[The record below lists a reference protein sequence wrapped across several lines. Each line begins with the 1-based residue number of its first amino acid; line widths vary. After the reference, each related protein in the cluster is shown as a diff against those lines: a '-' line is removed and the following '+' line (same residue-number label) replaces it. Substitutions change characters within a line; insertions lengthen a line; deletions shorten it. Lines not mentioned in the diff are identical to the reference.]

1 MTAPSQAP
9 GATAHALETSV
20 QVALRIRPLVT
31 DVRSLNRGRLR
42 PETEVLSLIER
53 SATPSSVSGS
63 STPMEAPQQVV
74 VVPLQRHFTFDHI
87 FGTDAAQE
95 EIYQGCV
102 KRMVDKFMEGYNV
115 TIMAYGQTSS
125 GKTYTMGTGAP
136 SAEDRGSTSE
146 GIIPRA
152 MSQLFHEARRP
163 PPVYPGYRV
172 PALKTTFRVSFVE
185 IYNEDLIDLLV
196 KGDFRPPV
204 SIRED
209 AKGNIYWTGVQEI
222 VVSSVEEVIHL
233 LWFGSQ
239 NRQTHSTEMNE
250 KSSRS
255 HAIFSI
261 TLRQEKFI
269 PTHPPPP
276 QPASSDSQ
284 NNSPTFRR
292 AHAKTPSISNTPP
305 PTSSNG
311 GGSASNL
318 LNGRPGTPTTGGS
331 SIPAPFTSGIV
342 APGSKLKRQS
352 AIPESISSMSLASQV
367 ANDDPEVEGEWVTLN
382 SKFHFVDLAGSE
394 RLKRTSAIG
403 DRAKE
408 GISINAGLHALGNV
422 ISALGDPSK
431 KASHVPYRDSKLT
444 RLLQDSLGGNALALM
459 IACVSP
465 SEVNLG
471 ETLNTL
477 KYANRARNIKNS
489 SSLNQEINMDN
500 PEYLRSIIQKLKME
514 IKVLKAASLNS
525 ATSTPRPG
533 ITTDAAGTPTAEQ
546 PKLPLANRVSTSS
559 SVSTPAPGSLSSVDD
574 IHNED
579 RALSPSP
586 SRRLSHYQSRD
597 SISTD
602 ISHGYLDAVQEED
615 DGFSDASSS
624 ARTTI
629 VGMPTPKAP
638 GDPTTAAAA
647 RHNLPPLTI
656 PPSLDSKSFEA
667 FVEPV
672 IEEYEK
678 VISGLE
684 THLAMTQAAL
694 NHSELILEEQQGRL
708 DVIEDENRTLL
719 QKQTSLIREASTPS
733 PQQQQL
739 QLELEQAL
747 KKVQAQLDDAE
758 ARRAESE
765 RAIQEL
771 ESKLAA
777 EQARAQEQ
785 IQQLQQEKEQQ
796 RAQSTTPTPLLPGLS
811 PAAQEKERE
820 LKAQADKI
828 RQLEDQV
835 RILEDQ
841 VEAEADALRAAK
853 TAREVSVVDGQDGD
867 ETEETKREE
876 ELIEKLQS
884 KASMELELEMEKA
897 RHESLEAEVK
907 AARKASQQSTNGS
920 LSDHEVSSSQ
930 SVVVGEGEDVV
941 RQLDVATHLSTT
953 DLSSAPAIAVAASAG
968 DEQIKRDLEEQLAA
982 ARESERQLK
991 EETVAL
997 TEKLEK
1003 LQKDHAAALEM
1014 EEMLHLAVSDLEGRL
1029 QTSKETETKQQQEL
1043 EQHLARIQD
1052 LETRSTKAEQEALQV
1067 VEELK
1072 TKLAEAKVA
1081 SDERLADELLELLE
1095 KMEQERSK
1103 VEALQTQ
1110 VENQL
1115 VELAAEK
1122 SRVAEIE
1129 ADRAAIQAQWETDK
1143 ERISVLEKNIEE
1155 HSSHVLE
1162 KTALIATLEARL
1174 VTLEGSLSEKELLHQ
1189 ELSQKVAD
1197 HDLVMGSK
1205 STTIQELEDQILS
1218 LKSELEVSD
1227 KTTKDQVAAVQ
1238 SELNV
1243 AQAQLVDSQTRV
1255 QEQEQELLALREKTA
1270 TLESAA
1276 ATAAETL
1283 ASQGAEH
1290 AEAVKALESKVK
1302 LAEADRDEAETRLE
1316 EVERRHNVVDE
1327 QIKTLQNDVDLHLAT
1342 IEILHGKLAQAN
1354 SGSPPSSRP
1363 VSLSSSSTAL
1373 AAGEDPAPI
1382 IQKLE
1387 KEKARYRALVRENEK
1402 EIERLSEDLESLASE
1417 FSNAA
1422 TAFEDAEEEMKAR
1435 ITELEAIVEG
1445 RKPAAGLGA
1454 SLNNNLSTTSLASSI
1469 ASSFSARHREGATTN
1484 SALHPTSAAA
1494 KAQVAALKAERDQ
1507 ALQSSEEL
1515 SLIVADLNE
1524 KNHHL
1529 QERLLNLERD
1539 QESDKLNHVLER
1551 QAQQEEIRMLRERAE
1566 RLDRNATPSP
1576 VGSHHHDD
1584 DLRSSSGVLHDRILR
1599 HKTSTSSDAFGGA
1612 GLRGEDSLATPRQ
1625 SWSTVASQ
1633 QQQQQG
1639 PPGSQLRAGRHESTL
1654 IQQAKHIKLLEER
1667 IAELQGS
1674 GGSPSLLADSRRG
1687 SLSSPAIAQ
1696 TAGVGLGIQHKSSDA
1711 DMTRSVSSPMLK
1723 RASTEKMSPALR
1735 ALSTMG
1741 GPSAALPPTPPPTAP
1756 LPPPPTGG
1764 KSTPAHL
1771 TGSAP
1776 SSPRIGG
1783 VFTLETASP
1792 GNSPSMRPSRTGSVG
1807 RVSNS
1812 LRRERDSTS
1821 SNLSD
1826 ANGPTT
1832 ANNNGGMSPTG
1843 STTSTTTKDNNSAIS
1858 SATAQA
1864 LQGVEANELRG
1875 VVDTLAHQVQA
1886 LKVEQTMQQGKIHRL
1901 EAALADAE
1909 EKLKQARSDVS
1920 TTAADRDR
1928 LNREL
1933 TDLRDELMAAK
1944 VKSDKD
1950 RAGLET
1956 ILEKE
1961 RREREKAVETR
1972 AIMEARM
1979 EELMGRKSKFGCF

>member
-1 MTAPSQAP
+1 MDRHLQERHIPWAREHLQLKIEE
-9 GATAHALETSV
+9 AH
-20 QVALRIRPLVT
+20 Q
-31 DVRSLNRGRLR
+31 
-42 PETEVLSLIER
+42 
-53 SATPSSVSGS
+53 
-63 STPMEAPQQVV
+63 
-74 VVPLQRHFTFDHI
+74 
-87 FGTDAAQE
+87 
-95 EIYQGCV
+95 
-102 KRMVDKFMEGYNV
+102 K
-115 TIMAYGQTSS
+115 
-125 GKTYTMGTGAP
+125 
-136 SAEDRGSTSE
+136 
-146 GIIPRA
+146 
-152 MSQLFHEARRP
+152 LFQEARRSP
-163 PPVYPGYRV
+163 PLYPGFRV
-172 PALKTTFRVSFVE
+172 PPLKTTFRVSFVE

-276 QPASSDSQ
+276 HSDSQ

-292 AHAKTPSISNTPP
+292 AHSKTPSISNTPL
-305 PTSSNG
+305 PTISNG

-352 AIPESISSMSLASQV
+352 ALPESVSSLSLASQ
-367 ANDDPEVEGEWVTLN
+367 ATNDDPEVEGEWITLN

-489 SSLNQEINMDN
+489 SSLNQEINMEN

-533 ITTDAAGTPTAEQ
+533 ITTDTVGTPTTEQ
-546 PKLPLANRVSTSS
+546 PKLSLANRLSS
-559 SVSTPAPGSLSSVDD
+559 SSSISSPAPGSLSGVDD
-574 IHNED
+574 LHNED

-586 SRRLSHYQSRD
+586 SRRLSHYQSRE

-602 ISHGYLDAVQEED
+602 VSHGYLDAVQEEND

-624 ARTTI
+624 ARTTV
-629 VGMPTPKAP
+629 VGMPISKASS
-638 GDPTTAAAA
+638 DSTAASSS

-656 PPSLDSKSFEA
+656 PPALDSKSFEA

-684 THLAMTQAAL
+684 TRLAMTQAAL
-694 NHSELILEEQQGRL
+694 NHSDLILEEQQGRL
-708 DVIEDENRTLL
+708 DVVEDENRHLL
-719 QKQTSLIREASTPS
+719 QKQTGLIREASTPS

-739 QLELEQAL
+739 QLELEQTL

-758 ARRAESE
+758 TRRAESE

-771 ESKLAA
+771 ESKLAV
-777 EQARAQEQ
+777 EQTKAQEQ
-785 IQQLQQEKEQQ
+785 IQQLQQENEEQ
-796 RAQSTTPTPLLPGLS
+796 RTQSTIATPLLPGLS
-811 PAAQEKERE
+811 PTAQEKEKE
-820 LKAQADKI
+820 LKAQTDKI
-828 RQLEDQV
+828 RQLEEQV
-835 RILEDQ
+835 RILEEQ
-841 VEAEADALRAAK
+841 VEADADALRAAK
-853 TAREVSVVDGQDGD
+853 TAREVSTVDGQNGD
-867 ETEETKREE
+867 NTEETKREE
-876 ELIEKLQS
+876 ELFGKLQS
-884 KASMELELEMEKA
+884 KASMELELEMEKT
-897 RHESLEAEVK
+897 RHESLDAEVK
-907 AARKASQQSTNGS
+907 AARTASQQSINGS
-920 LSDHEVSSSQ
+920 ISDNEVSSQ
-930 SVVVGEGEDVV
+930 SVVDGDGEEEVI
-941 RQLDVATHLSTT
+941 RQLDVATCPSTT
-953 DLSSAPAIAVAASAG
+953 DLSISHSTVAAVSDAA
-968 DEQIKRDLEEQLAA
+968 EQIKKDLEEQLAV

-997 TEKLEK
+997 KEKLEK
-1003 LQKDHAAALEM
+1003 LQKDHAASMEM

-1029 QTSKETETKQQQEL
+1029 ETSKETETKQLQEL

-1072 TKLAEAKVA
+1072 TKLSEAKVA
-1081 SDERLADELLELLE
+1081 ADERLADELLELLE

-1115 VELAAEK
+1115 IELAAEK
-1122 SRVAEIE
+1122 SRAAEIE

-1162 KTALIATLEARL
+1162 KTVLIATLEARL
-1174 VTLEGSLSEKELLHQ
+1174 VTLEESLSEKELLHQ
-1189 ELSQKVAD
+1189 ELNQKVAD
-1197 HDLVMGSK
+1197 HDSILGFK
-1205 STTIQELEDQILS
+1205 STAIQELEDEILS
-1218 LKSELEVSD
+1218 LKSELDVSD
-1227 KTTKDQVAAVQ
+1227 KATKDQVVAVQ
-1238 SELNV
+1238 SELTI
-1243 AQAQLVDSQTRV
+1243 AQAQLLDSQARV
-1255 QEQEQELLALREKTA
+1255 QEQEEELLELLEKTA
-1270 TLESAA
+1270 TLESEAT
-1276 ATAAETL
+1276 TAAETL
-1283 ASQGAEH
+1283 AAQEAGH
-1290 AEAVKALESKVK
+1290 VEAVKTLESKIK
-1302 LAEADRDEAETRLE
+1302 LAEANRDEAETLLE
-1316 EVERRHNVVDE
+1316 EVERRHNAVDE
-1327 QIKTLQNDVDLHLAT
+1327 QVKILQNDVALHLTT
-1342 IEILHGKLAQAN
+1342 IELLHGKLALAN
-1354 SGSPPSSRP
+1354 NGSPPSSRP

-1373 AAGEDPAPI
+1373 AAGEDPGPV

-1422 TAFEDAEEEMKAR
+1422 TTFEDAEEEMKAR

-1445 RKPAAGLGA
+1445 RKPTAGLGA
-1454 SLNNNLSTTSLASSI
+1454 SLNNNNLSTTSLASSI
-1469 ASSFSARHREGATTN
+1469 ASSFSTRHREGATAN
-1484 SALHPTSAAA
+1484 SALHPSSAST
-1494 KAQVAALKAERDQ
+1494 KAQVTALKAERDQ
-1507 ALQSSEEL
+1507 ALRSSEEL

-1529 QERLLNLERD
+1529 QERLLDLERE
-1539 QESDKLNHVLER
+1539 QESNKLSHVLER
-1551 QAQQEEIRMLRERAE
+1551 QAQQEEIRVLRERAE
-1566 RLDRNATPSP
+1566 RLDRNASPSP

-1584 DLRSSSGVLHDRILR
+1584 DLRSSVLQERILR

-1612 GLRGEDSLATPRQ
+1612 GMRGEDSLATPRQ

-1633 QQQQQG
+1633 QQQQQQ
-1639 PPGSQLRAGRHESTL
+1639 GSGSPVRAGRHESTL

-1667 IAELQGS
+1667 ISELQAS
-1674 GGSPSLLADSRRG
+1674 GGSPLLLADSRRG
-1687 SLSSPAIAQ
+1687 SISSPAIAGA
-1696 TAGVGLGIQHKSSDA
+1696 AGVGLGIHHKSSDS
-1711 DMTRSVSSPMLK
+1711 DMTRSNTAPMLLK
-1723 RASTEKMSPALR
+1723 RAASSEKMSPALR
-1735 ALSTMG
+1735 ALATMG

-1756 LPPPPTGG
+1756 LPAPPAGG
-1764 KSTPAHL
+1764 KITPAHL

-1776 SSPRIGG
+1776 PSPRIGG
-1783 VFTLETASP
+1783 VFTLEPSSP
-1792 GNSPSMRPSRTGSVG
+1792 SNSPSMRPSRTGSVG
-1807 RVSNS
+1807 
-1812 LRRERDSTS
+1812 RRERDSTS

-1826 ANGPTT
+1826 ANGPT
-1832 ANNNGGMSPTG
+1832 NNNGWMSPAG
-1843 STTSTTTKDNNSAIS
+1843 STASTAPSSNNATSKDTINNSAIS

-1864 LQGVEANELRG
+1864 LQGVEVNELRG

-1920 TTAADRDR
+1920 TTTTDRDR
-1928 LNREL
+1928 LSREL
-1933 TDLRDELMAAK
+1933 TDLREELMAAK

-1950 RAGLET
+1950 RAGLES

-1961 RREREKAVETR
+1961 KREREKAVETR

>member
-1 MTAPSQAP
+1 
-9 GATAHALETSV
+9 
-20 QVALRIRPLVT
+20 
-31 DVRSLNRGRLR
+31 
-42 PETEVLSLIER
+42 
-53 SATPSSVSGS
+53 
-63 STPMEAPQQVV
+63 
-74 VVPLQRHFTFDHI
+74 
-87 FGTDAAQE
+87 
-95 EIYQGCV
+95 
-102 KRMVDKFMEGYNV
+102 
-115 TIMAYGQTSS
+115 
-125 GKTYTMGTGAP
+125 
-136 SAEDRGSTSE
+136 
-146 GIIPRA
+146 
-152 MSQLFHEARRP
+152 
-163 PPVYPGYRV
+163 
-172 PALKTTFRVSFVE
+172 
-185 IYNEDLIDLLV
+185 
-196 KGDFRPPV
+196 
-204 SIRED
+204 
-209 AKGNIYWTGVQEI
+209 
-222 VVSSVEEVIHL
+222 
-233 LWFGSQ
+233 
-239 NRQTHSTEMNE
+239 MNE

-276 QPASSDSQ
+276 QPSDNQSSLSL
-284 NNSPTFRR
+284 RR
-292 AHAKTPSISNTPP
+292 HSKTPSINNAPLP
-305 PTSSNG
+305 ASSS
-311 GGSASNL
+311 GGSSSS
-318 LNGRPGTPTTGGS
+318 LNGRPGTPTMAGS

-352 AIPESISSMSLASQV
+352 VFPESVSSHSLASQ
-367 ANDDPEVEGEWVTLN
+367 ATNDDPEVEGEWVTLN

-546 PKLPLANRVSTSS
+546 PKLSFANRPSSAS
-559 SVSTPAPGSLSSVDD
+559 SVSGPAPGSLSSVDD
-574 IHNED
+574 VHNED

-602 ISHGYLDAVQEED
+602 VSHGYLDAVQEED

-629 VGMPTPKAP
+629 VGMPTPKAVGESSP
-638 GDPTTAAAA
+638 LGAAG

-656 PPSLDSKSFEA
+656 PPTLDSKSFQA
-667 FVEPV
+667 FAEPV

-694 NHSELILEEQQGRL
+694 NHTELILEEQQGRL
-708 DVIEDENRTLL
+708 DVAEDENRSLL
-719 QKQTSLIREASTPS
+719 QKQTSLLREAASPS
-733 PQQQQL
+733 PQQQQQ

-758 ARRAESE
+758 TRRAESE
-765 RAIQEL
+765 RAVQEL
-771 ESKLAA
+771 EAKLAA
-777 EQARAQEQ
+777 EHTKAQEQ
-785 IQQLQQEKEQQ
+785 ILRLQQENEQK

-811 PAAQEKERE
+811 QAALEKERE
-820 LKAQADKI
+820 LKVQATKI
-828 RQLEDQV
+828 LQLEEQC
-835 RILEDQ
+835 RILEEQ
-841 VEAEADALRAAK
+841 VEADADALRAAK
-853 TAREVSVVDGQDGD
+853 TVREASTVVGEDADD
-867 ETEETKREE
+867 TEENKREE

-884 KASMELELEMEKA
+884 KASMELELEMEKS
-897 RHESLEAEVK
+897 RHESLEAEIK
-907 AARKASQQSTNGS
+907 AARKASQQSVNDS
-920 LSDHEVSSSQ
+920 LSDNEVSQ
-930 SVVVGEGEDVV
+930 SVAAVDGGDDNLI
-941 RQLDVATHLSTT
+941 RQLDEASHPSTT
-953 DLSSAPAIAVAASAG
+953 DLSISHASASASAAVAASAA
-968 DEQIKRDLEEQLAA
+968 EQTKKDLEGQLSA
-982 ARESERQLK
+982 ARESERLLK
-991 EETVAL
+991 EETAAL

-1003 LQKDHAAALEM
+1003 LQKDHAAAMEM

-1029 QTSKETETKQQQEL
+1029 QSSKETETKQLQEL
-1043 EQHLARIQD
+1043 EQQLSRIQD

-1072 TKLAEAKVA
+1072 GKLAEAKA
-1081 SDERLADELLELLE
+1081 AAEERLADELLELLE
-1095 KMEQERSK
+1095 KMELERSK

-1115 VELAAEK
+1115 GELAAEK

-1143 ERISVLEKNIEE
+1143 DRIVVLEKNIEE
-1155 HSSHVLE
+1155 QSSHVLE
-1162 KTALIATLEARL
+1162 KTALVATLEARL
-1174 VTLEGSLSEKELLHQ
+1174 VTLEESLSEKELLHK
-1189 ELSQKVAD
+1189 ELSQKVVE

-1205 STTIQELEDQILS
+1205 GSAIQELEEQILS
-1218 LKSELEVSD
+1218 LKSELESAD
-1227 KTTKDQVAAVQ
+1227 KTTKDEMVALQ
-1238 SELNV
+1238 SELTV
-1243 AQAQLVDSQTRV
+1243 TQAQLVESRTRV
-1255 QEQEQELLALREKTA
+1255 EEQELELSALREKTS
-1270 TLESAA
+1270 TLETAAAVAATTAA
-1276 ATAAETL
+1276 ATLAAL
-1283 ASQGAEH
+1283 GVEH
-1290 AEAVKALESKVK
+1290 SDAVKTLESKV
-1302 LAEADRDEAETRLE
+1302 
-1316 EVERRHNVVDE
+1316 
-1327 QIKTLQNDVDLHLAT
+1327 KTLQNDVALHLAT
-1342 IEILHGKLAQAN
+1342 IELLKNKLSQAN
-1354 SGSPPSSRP
+1354 NSSPPSSRP
-1363 VSLSSSSTAL
+1363 VSLSSSTTGF
-1373 AAGEDPAPI
+1373 AAGEDPAPT
-1382 IQKLE
+1382 IQRLE

-1435 ITELEAIVEG
+1435 ITELENILEAK
-1445 RKPAAGLGA
+1445 KPTGIAATL
-1454 SLNNNLSTTSLASSI
+1454 SNNLSSISLASSI
-1469 ASSFSARHREGATTN
+1469 ASSYTARNREGTTAN
-1484 SALHPTSAAA
+1484 SASLSSSA
-1494 KAQVAALKAERDQ
+1494 KAQLAALKTERDQ
-1507 ALQSSEEL
+1507 ALQSSEKL

-1529 QERLLNLERD
+1529 QERLLNLERE
-1539 QESDKLNHVLER
+1539 QESNKLNHVLER
-1551 QAQQEEIRMLRERAE
+1551 QAQQEEIRALRERAE
-1566 RLDRNATPSP
+1566 RLDRNASPSP
-1576 VGSHHHDD
+1576 IGSHHHDD
-1584 DLRSSSGVLHDRILR
+1584 DLRSSTNVHERVLR
-1599 HKTSTSSDAFGGA
+1599 HKSSTSSEAYGGN

-1625 SWSTVASQ
+1625 SWSTTASQ
-1633 QQQQQG
+1633 QQ
-1639 PPGSQLRAGRHESTL
+1639 SQPSSQIRAGRHESTL

-1667 IAELQGS
+1667 LAELQGS
-1674 GGSPSLLADSRRG
+1674 GGSPLLLADSRRG
-1687 SLSSPAIAQ
+1687 SLSSPALAHG
-1696 TAGVGLGIQHKSSDA
+1696 GVGLGIHHKASDPE
-1711 DMTRSVSSPMLK
+1711 MTRSNTSPLLK
-1723 RASTEKMSPALR
+1723 RASAEKMSPALR

-1756 LPPPPTGG
+1756 LPPPPAGG
-1764 KSTPAHL
+1764 KVTPAHL

-1776 SSPRIGG
+1776 PSPRIGG
-1783 VFTLETASP
+1783 VFTLETSSP
-1792 GNSPSMRPSRTGSVG
+1792 HNSPSMRPSRTGSVS
-1807 RVSNS
+1807 RISNS

-1826 ANGPTT
+1826 AGNGAATNNNSSSGWMSPNGSVASSITPA
-1832 ANNNGGMSPTG
+1832 ANNSNAT
-1843 STTSTTTKDNNSAIS
+1843 NSSIS

-1864 LQGVEANELRG
+1864 LQGVEVNELRG

-1886 LKVEQTMQQGKIHRL
+1886 LKTMQQGKVLRL

-1909 EKLKQARSDVS
+1909 EKLKQARGDQA
-1920 TTAADRDR
+1920 TTASERDR

-1933 TDLRDELMAAK
+1933 SELRDELMAAK
-1944 VKSDKD
+1944 IKSDKD
-1950 RAGLET
+1950 RAGLES
-1956 ILEKE
+1956 IVEKE

-1979 EELMGRKSKFGCF
+1979 EELMARKSKFGCF

>member
-1 MTAPSQAP
+1 
-9 GATAHALETSV
+9 
-20 QVALRIRPLVT
+20 
-31 DVRSLNRGRLR
+31 
-42 PETEVLSLIER
+42 
-53 SATPSSVSGS
+53 
-63 STPMEAPQQVV
+63 
-74 VVPLQRHFTFDHI
+74 
-87 FGTDAAQE
+87 
-95 EIYQGCV
+95 
-102 KRMVDKFMEGYNV
+102 
-115 TIMAYGQTSS
+115 
-125 GKTYTMGTGAP
+125 
-136 SAEDRGSTSE
+136 
-146 GIIPRA
+146 
-152 MSQLFHEARRP
+152 
-163 PPVYPGYRV
+163 
-172 PALKTTFRVSFVE
+172 
-185 IYNEDLIDLLV
+185 
-196 KGDFRPPV
+196 
-204 SIRED
+204 
-209 AKGNIYWTGVQEI
+209 
-222 VVSSVEEVIHL
+222 
-233 LWFGSQ
+233 
-239 NRQTHSTEMNE
+239 
-250 KSSRS
+250 
-255 HAIFSI
+255 
-261 TLRQEKFI
+261 
-269 PTHPPPP
+269 
-276 QPASSDSQ
+276 
-284 NNSPTFRR
+284 
-292 AHAKTPSISNTPP
+292 
-305 PTSSNG
+305 
-311 GGSASNL
+311 
-318 LNGRPGTPTTGGS
+318 
-331 SIPAPFTSGIV
+331 
-342 APGSKLKRQS
+342 
-352 AIPESISSMSLASQV
+352 
-367 ANDDPEVEGEWVTLN
+367 
-382 SKFHFVDLAGSE
+382 
-394 RLKRTSAIG
+394 
-403 DRAKE
+403 
-408 GISINAGLHALGNV
+408 
-422 ISALGDPSK
+422 
-431 KASHVPYRDSKLT
+431 
-444 RLLQDSLGGNALALM
+444 
-459 IACVSP
+459 
-465 SEVNLG
+465 
-471 ETLNTL
+471 
-477 KYANRARNIKNS
+477 
-489 SSLNQEINMDN
+489 MDN

-533 ITTDAAGTPTAEQ
+533 VTTDAAGTPTAEH
-546 PKLPLANRVSTSS
+546 PKLSLANRLSTSS
-559 SVSTPAPGSLSSVDD
+559 SVSGPVPGSLSGVDD
-574 IHNED
+574 VHNED

-602 ISHGYLDAVQEED
+602 VSHGYLDAVREEE

-624 ARTTI
+624 ARTTV
-629 VGMPTPKAP
+629 VGIPTPKTSSE
-638 GDPTTAAAA
+638 PTTAATA

-708 DVIEDENRTLL
+708 DVVEDENRTLL
-719 QKQTSLIREASTPS
+719 QKQMSLMREAATPS

-739 QLELEQAL
+739 QSELEQAL
-747 KKVQAQLDDAE
+747 KKVQAQLDDTE
-758 ARRAESE
+758 IRRAESE

-777 EQARAQEQ
+777 EQAKAQEQ

-796 RAQSTTPTPLLPGLS
+796 RAQSTTPTPMLPGLS
-811 PAAQEKERE
+811 LAAQEKERD

-841 VEAEADALRAAK
+841 VEADADALRAAK
-853 TAREVSVVDGQDGD
+853 TAREVSTIEGHDGD

-884 KASMELELEMEKA
+884 KASMELELEMEKS

-907 AARKASQQSTNGS
+907 AARKASQQSTNS
-920 LSDHEVSSSQ
+920 SISDREVPSSQ
-930 SVVVGEGEDVV
+930 SILIGKGDDVV
-941 RQLDVATHLSTT
+941 HQLDVVAHPATA
-953 DLSSAPAIAVAASAG
+953 DLSISHSAAIAAG
-968 DEQIKRDLEEQLAA
+968 VEQIKKDLEEQLAA

-997 TEKLEK
+997 TEKLES
-1003 LQKDHAAALEM
+1003 LQKSHAAAMEM

-1029 QTSKETETKQQQEL
+1029 ETSKETESKQLQEL
-1043 EQHLARIQD
+1043 EQHLARIHD

-1072 TKLAEAKVA
+1072 AKLAEAKVA
-1081 SDERLADELLELLE
+1081 ADERLADELLELLE

-1122 SRVAEIE
+1122 SRAAEIE
-1129 ADRAAIQAQWETDK
+1129 ADRAAIQAQWEADK
-1143 ERISVLEKNIEE
+1143 ERISVLEKGIEQQ
-1155 HSSHVLE
+1155 SSHVLV
-1162 KTALIATLEARL
+1162 KAALIATLEARL

-1197 HDLVMGSK
+1197 HDLVVGAK
-1205 STTIQELEDQILS
+1205 GTAIQELEDQISS
-1218 LKSELEVSD
+1218 LKSDLEVSD
-1227 KTTKDQVAAVQ
+1227 KSTKDQVAAVQ
-1238 SELNV
+1238 SELTV
-1243 AQAQLVDSQTRV
+1243 AQAQLVETQTRV
-1255 QEQEQELLALREKTA
+1255 QEQEQELLSLREKTA

-1276 ATAAETL
+1276 TTAAETL
-1283 ASQGAEH
+1283 AAQGAEH
-1290 AEAVKALESKVK
+1290 AEAIKALESKVK
-1302 LAEADRDEAETRLE
+1302 LAEADRDEAETLLE
-1316 EVERRHNVVDE
+1316 EVERRHNAVDE
-1327 QIKTLQNDVDLHLAT
+1327 QIKTLQNDVALHLAT

-1354 SGSPPSSRP
+1354 NGSPPSSRP

-1373 AAGEDPAPI
+1373 AAGEDPGPI

-1435 ITELEAIVEG
+1435 ITELESIVEG
-1445 RKPAAGLGA
+1445 RKPAVGLGVT
-1454 SLNNNLSTTSLASSI
+1454 LNNNLSTTSLASSI

-1484 SALHPTSAAA
+1484 SALHPSSAST
-1494 KAQVAALKAERDQ
+1494 KAQVTALKAERDQ

-1529 QERLLNLERD
+1529 QERLLNLERE

-1551 QAQQEEIRMLRERAE
+1551 QAQQEEIRALRERAE
-1566 RLDRNATPSP
+1566 RQDRNASPSP
-1576 VGSHHHDD
+1576 VGSLHHDD
-1584 DLRSSSGVLHDRILR
+1584 DLRSSVLHDRILR
-1599 HKTSTSSDAFGGA
+1599 HKSSTSSDAFGGN
-1612 GLRGEDSLATPRQ
+1612 GMRGEDSLATPRQ

-1633 QQQQQG
+1633 QQQQQQG
-1639 PPGSQLRAGRHESTL
+1639 QAGSQVRAGRHESTL

-1667 IAELQGS
+1667 IAELQAS

-1696 TAGVGLGIQHKSSDA
+1696 AAGVGLGIHHKASDS
-1711 DMTRSVSSPMLK
+1711 DMTRSVSSPLLK
-1723 RASTEKMSPALR
+1723 RASSEKMSPALR

-1756 LPPPPTGG
+1756 LPPPPAGG
-1764 KSTPAHL
+1764 KATPAHL

-1776 SSPRIGG
+1776 PSPRIGG

-1792 GNSPSMRPSRTGSVG
+1792 GNSPSMRPSRTGSIG

-1826 ANGPTT
+1826 ANGTTTT
-1832 ANNNGGMSPTG
+1832 ANNGWMSPTG
-1843 STTSTTTKDNNSAIS
+1843 STTSTAPSSAAPSKDNNGAIS

-1864 LQGVEANELRG
+1864 LQGVEVNELRG

-1886 LKVEQTMQQGKIHRL
+1886 LKVEQTMQQGKILRL

-1909 EKLKQARSDVS
+1909 DKLKQARSDVS
-1920 TTAADRDR
+1920 TTSADRDR
-1928 LNREL
+1928 LNQEL
-1933 TDLRDELMAAK
+1933 TNLRDELIAAK

-1961 RREREKAVETR
+1961 KREREKAVETR

>member
-1 MTAPSQAP
+1 
-9 GATAHALETSV
+9 
-20 QVALRIRPLVT
+20 
-31 DVRSLNRGRLR
+31 
-42 PETEVLSLIER
+42 
-53 SATPSSVSGS
+53 
-63 STPMEAPQQVV
+63 ME
-74 VVPLQRHFTFDHI
+74 
-87 FGTDAAQE
+87 
-95 EIYQGCV
+95 
-102 KRMVDKFMEGYNV
+102 
-115 TIMAYGQTSS
+115 
-125 GKTYTMGTGAP
+125 
-136 SAEDRGSTSE
+136 
-146 GIIPRA
+146 
-152 MSQLFHEARRP
+152 
-163 PPVYPGYRV
+163 
-172 PALKTTFRVSFVE
+172 
-185 IYNEDLIDLLV
+185 
-196 KGDFRPPV
+196 
-204 SIRED
+204 
-209 AKGNIYWTGVQEI
+209 
-222 VVSSVEEVIHL
+222 
-233 LWFGSQ
+233 
-239 NRQTHSTEMNE
+239 
-250 KSSRS
+250 
-255 HAIFSI
+255 
-261 TLRQEKFI
+261 
-269 PTHPPPP
+269 
-276 QPASSDSQ
+276 
-284 NNSPTFRR
+284 
-292 AHAKTPSISNTPP
+292 
-305 PTSSNG
+305 
-311 GGSASNL
+311 
-318 LNGRPGTPTTGGS
+318 
-331 SIPAPFTSGIV
+331 
-342 APGSKLKRQS
+342 
-352 AIPESISSMSLASQV
+352 
-367 ANDDPEVEGEWVTLN
+367 
-382 SKFHFVDLAGSE
+382 
-394 RLKRTSAIG
+394 
-403 DRAKE
+403 
-408 GISINAGLHALGNV
+408 
-422 ISALGDPSK
+422 
-431 KASHVPYRDSKLT
+431 
-444 RLLQDSLGGNALALM
+444 
-459 IACVSP
+459 
-465 SEVNLG
+465 
-471 ETLNTL
+471 
-477 KYANRARNIKNS
+477 
-489 SSLNQEINMDN
+489 N

-525 ATSTPRPG
+525 AASTPRPG
-533 ITTDAAGTPTAEQ
+533 ITTDTVGTPTAEQ
-546 PKLPLANRVSTSS
+546 PKLSLANRLSS
-559 SVSTPAPGSLSSVDD
+559 SSSASGPTPGSLSGVDD
-574 IHNED
+574 VHNED

-586 SRRLSHYQSRD
+586 SRRLSHYQSRE

-602 ISHGYLDAVQEED
+602 VSHGYLDAVQEEND

-624 ARTTI
+624 ARTTV
-629 VGMPTPKAP
+629 VGMPTPKVSHDLPVASP
-638 GDPTTAAAA
+638 A

-708 DVIEDENRTLL
+708 DVVEDENRQLL
-719 QKQTSLIREASTPS
+719 QKHSSFIREASTPS

-777 EQARAQEQ
+777 EQTKAQEQ
-785 IQQLQQEKEQQ
+785 IQQLQQENEQQ
-796 RAQSTTPTPLLPGLS
+796 RAQSTAVTPLSQELS

-820 LKAQADKI
+820 LKAQTDKI
-828 RQLEDQV
+828 RQLEEQV

-841 VEAEADALRAAK
+841 VEADADALRTAK
-853 TAREVSVVDGQDGD
+853 TAREVLTVGGHDGD

-876 ELIEKLQS
+876 ELLVKLQS
-884 KASMELELEMEKA
+884 KASMELELEMEKS
-897 RHESLEAEVK
+897 RHESLDAQVK
-907 AARKASQQSTNGS
+907 AARKASQQSLNGS
-920 LSDHEVSSSQ
+920 ISDNEVSSQ
-930 SVVVGEGEDVV
+930 FDVDGDGEVVI
-941 RQLDVATHLSTT
+941 RQLDVATHPSTT
-953 DLSSAPAIAVAASAG
+953 DPSISHSTAATSDAA
-968 DEQIKRDLEEQLAA
+968 EQIKKDLEEQLAA
-982 ARESERQLK
+982 ARESERLLK

-997 TEKLEK
+997 TEKLEM
-1003 LQKDHAAALEM
+1003 LQKDHLAALEM
-1014 EEMLHLAVSDLEGRL
+1014 EEMLHLAVSDLEERL
-1029 QTSKETETKQQQEL
+1029 ETSKETETKQLQEL

-1072 TKLAEAKVA
+1072 TKLAEAKVVA
-1081 SDERLADELLELLE
+1081 DERLADELLELLE

-1115 VELAAEK
+1115 IELAAEK
-1122 SRVAEIE
+1122 SRAAEIE

-1155 HSSHVLE
+1155 QSGHVLE

-1197 HDLVMGSK
+1197 HDLVLGSK
-1205 STTIQELEDQILS
+1205 GAAIKELEDQISS

-1227 KTTKDQVAAVQ
+1227 KTTKDQVVAVQ
-1238 SELNV
+1238 SELTI
-1243 AQAQLVDSQTRV
+1243 AQAELLESQTRV
-1255 QEQEQELLALREKTA
+1255 QEQEQELLALREKMTS
-1270 TLESAA
+1270 LESAA
-1276 ATAAETL
+1276 TTAAETL
-1283 ASQGAEH
+1283 AAQGAEH
-1290 AEAVKALESKVK
+1290 IEAVKTLESRIK
-1302 LAEADRDEAETRLE
+1302 LAEADRDEAETLLE
-1316 EVERRHNVVDE
+1316 EVERRHNAVDE
-1327 QIKTLQNDVDLHLAT
+1327 QVKTLQNDVALHLTT

-1354 SGSPPSSRP
+1354 NGSPPSSRP

-1422 TAFEDAEEEMKAR
+1422 TTFEDAEEEMKAR

-1445 RKPAAGLGA
+1445 RKSAVGLGV
-1454 SLNNNLSTTSLASSI
+1454 SLNNNNLSTTSLASSI
-1469 ASSFSARHREGATTN
+1469 ASSFSTRNREGATAN
-1484 SALHPTSAAA
+1484 SALHPSSAST
-1494 KAQVAALKAERDQ
+1494 KTQVAALKAERDQ

-1529 QERLLNLERD
+1529 QERLLDLERE
-1539 QESDKLNHVLER
+1539 QESNKLNHVLER
-1551 QAQQEEIRMLRERAE
+1551 QAQQEEIRVLRERAE
-1566 RLDRNATPSP
+1566 RLDRNASPSP

-1584 DLRSSSGVLHDRILR
+1584 DLRSSVLQERILR

-1633 QQQQQG
+1633 QLQQQQQA
-1639 PPGSQLRAGRHESTL
+1639 GSPVRAGRHESTL

-1667 IAELQGS
+1667 IAELQAS
-1674 GGSPSLLADSRRG
+1674 GGSPLLLADSRRG
-1687 SLSSPAIAQ
+1687 SISSPAIAGA
-1696 TAGVGLGIQHKSSDA
+1696 AGVGLGIHHKSSDS
-1711 DMTRSVSSPMLK
+1711 DMTRSNTSPMLLK
-1723 RASTEKMSPALR
+1723 RASAEKMSPALR
-1735 ALSTMG
+1735 AMSTMG
-1741 GPSAALPPTPPPTAP
+1741 GPTAALPPTPPPTAP
-1756 LPPPPTGG
+1756 LPAPPAGG
-1764 KSTPAHL
+1764 KTTPAHL

-1776 SSPRIGG
+1776 PSPRIGG
-1783 VFTLETASP
+1783 VFTLETSSP
-1792 GNSPSMRPSRTGSVG
+1792 GNSPSMRPSRTGSIG

-1826 ANGPTT
+1826 ANGATNDTT
-1832 ANNNGGMSPTG
+1832 NNG
-1843 STTSTTTKDNNSAIS
+1843 AIS

-1864 LQGVEANELRG
+1864 LQGVEVNELRG

-1909 EKLKQARSDVS
+1909 EKLKQARTDVS
-1920 TTAADRDR
+1920 TTTADRDR
-1928 LNREL
+1928 LSQELINLRE
-1933 TDLRDELMAAK
+1933 ELMAAK

-1950 RAGLET
+1950 RAGLES

-1961 RREREKAVETR
+1961 KREREKAVETR

>member
-1 MTAPSQAP
+1 M
-9 GATAHALETSV
+9 
-20 QVALRIRPLVT
+20 
-31 DVRSLNRGRLR
+31 
-42 PETEVLSLIER
+42 PE
-53 SATPSSVSGS
+53 
-63 STPMEAPQQVV
+63 
-74 VVPLQRHFTFDHI
+74 
-87 FGTDAAQE
+87 
-95 EIYQGCV
+95 
-102 KRMVDKFMEGYNV
+102 
-115 TIMAYGQTSS
+115 
-125 GKTYTMGTGAP
+125 
-136 SAEDRGSTSE
+136 
-146 GIIPRA
+146 
-152 MSQLFHEARRP
+152 
-163 PPVYPGYRV
+163 
-172 PALKTTFRVSFVE
+172 
-185 IYNEDLIDLLV
+185 
-196 KGDFRPPV
+196 
-204 SIRED
+204 
-209 AKGNIYWTGVQEI
+209 
-222 VVSSVEEVIHL
+222 
-233 LWFGSQ
+233 
-239 NRQTHSTEMNE
+239 
-250 KSSRS
+250 
-255 HAIFSI
+255 
-261 TLRQEKFI
+261 
-269 PTHPPPP
+269 
-276 QPASSDSQ
+276 
-284 NNSPTFRR
+284 
-292 AHAKTPSISNTPP
+292 
-305 PTSSNG
+305 
-311 GGSASNL
+311 SASY
-318 LNGRPGTPTTGGS
+318 
-331 SIPAPFTSGIV
+331 
-342 APGSKLKRQS
+342 Q
-352 AIPESISSMSLASQV
+352 SLASH
-367 ANDDPEVEGEWVTLN
+367 ATNDDPEVEGEWVTLS

-546 PKLPLANRVSTSS
+546 PKISLANRLSTSS
-559 SVSTPAPGSLSSVDD
+559 SVSGPVPGLLSGVDD
-574 IHNED
+574 LHNED

-602 ISHGYLDAVQEED
+602 VSHGYLDAVREEED
-615 DGFSDASSS
+615 GYSDTSSS
-624 ARTTI
+624 ARTSV
-629 VGMPTPKAP
+629 VGMPTSKASS
-638 GDPTTAAAA
+638 DSATA
-647 RHNLPPLTI
+647 RHNLTPLTI

-694 NHSELILEEQQGRL
+694 NHSELVLEEQQGRL
-708 DVIEDENRTLL
+708 DVVEDENRTLL
-719 QKQTSLIREASTPS
+719 QKQTSLIREVSTPS
-733 PQQQQL
+733 PEQQQL

-747 KKVQAQLDDAE
+747 KRVQAQLNDAE
-758 ARRAESE
+758 IRRAESE
-765 RAIQEL
+765 RAIRDL
-771 ESKLAA
+771 ESKLEA
-777 EQARAQEQ
+777 EQAKAQEH

-811 PAAQEKERE
+811 SAAQEKERE

-841 VEAEADALRAAK
+841 VEADADALRAAK
-853 TAREVSVVDGQDGD
+853 TTKVVSTVEGHDGD
-867 ETEETKREE
+867 ETEETEETKREE

-884 KASMELELEMEKA
+884 KASMELELEMEKS
-897 RHESLEAEVK
+897 RHESLEAEVN
-907 AARKASQQSTNGS
+907 AARKASQQSINDS
-920 LSDHEVSSSQ
+920 ISDHEVPSSQ
-930 SVVVGEGEDVV
+930 SVVIGEGDDVV
-941 RQLDVATHLSTT
+941 RQLDVATHASV
-953 DLSSAPAIAVAASAG
+953 SHSAAIIASAG
-968 DEQIKRDLEEQLAA
+968 DERINKDLEEQLAA

-991 EETVAL
+991 EEIVAL
-997 TEKLEK
+997 TETLEK
-1003 LQKDHAAALEM
+1003 LQKNHAAAMEM

-1029 QTSKETETKQQQEL
+1029 ETSKETETKQLQEL

-1052 LETRSTKAEQEALQV
+1052 LETRSTKAEQEALQI

-1072 TKLAEAKVA
+1072 AKLADAKVA
-1081 SDERLADELLELLE
+1081 ADERLADELLELLE

-1115 VELAAEK
+1115 VELATEK
-1122 SRVAEIE
+1122 SRAAEIE
-1129 ADRAAIQAQWETDK
+1129 ADRAAIRAQWETDK
-1143 ERISVLEKNIEE
+1143 ERISVLEKDIEE
-1155 HSSHVLE
+1155 QSSHVLE
-1162 KTALIATLEARL
+1162 KTALIATLETRL
-1174 VTLEGSLSEKELLHQ
+1174 VTLEGSLSEKELLHR
-1189 ELSQKVAD
+1189 ELSLKVAD
-1197 HDLVMGSK
+1197 HDHVMESK
-1205 STTIQELEDQILS
+1205 GTAIQELEDQISS

-1227 KTTKDQVAAVQ
+1227 KSTKDQVAAVQ
-1238 SELNV
+1238 SELTV
-1243 AQAQLVDSQTRV
+1243 AQAQLVETQTRV

-1276 ATAAETL
+1276 TTAAETL
-1283 ASQGAEH
+1283 AAQGAEH

-1302 LAEADRDEAETRLE
+1302 LAEADRDEAETLLE
-1316 EVERRHNVVDE
+1316 EIERRHNAVDE
-1327 QIKTLQNDVDLHLAT
+1327 QIKTLQNDVALHLTT
-1342 IEILHGKLAQAN
+1342 IEILHGKLAQASN
-1354 SGSPPSSRP
+1354 GSPPSSRP
-1363 VSLSSSSTAL
+1363 VSLSSSSNAL

-1435 ITELEAIVEG
+1435 ITELETIVEDQ
-1445 RKPAAGLGA
+1445 KSVPGLGA
-1454 SLNNNLSTTSLASSI
+1454 SLKNNLSTTSLASSI
-1469 ASSFSARHREGATTN
+1469 ASSFSTRHREGATTN
-1484 SALHPTSAAA
+1484 SASHPPSASA
-1494 KAQVAALKAERDQ
+1494 KAQVASLKAERDQ

-1529 QERLLNLERD
+1529 QERLLNLERE
-1539 QESDKLNHVLER
+1539 QEADKLNQVLER
-1551 QAQQEEIRMLRERAE
+1551 QAQQEEIRVLRERAE
-1566 RLDRNATPSP
+1566 RQDRNASPSP
-1576 VGSHHHDD
+1576 VGSHHYDD
-1584 DLRSSSGVLHDRILR
+1584 DLRSSVLHDRILR

-1633 QQQQQG
+1633 QQQQQQG
-1639 PPGSQLRAGRHESTL
+1639 QAGSQVRAGRHESTL

-1667 IAELQGS
+1667 ISELQAS

-1687 SLSSPAIAQ
+1687 SLSSPAIVQA
-1696 TAGVGLGIQHKSSDA
+1696 AGVGLGIHHKASDS
-1711 DMTRSVSSPMLK
+1711 DMTRSVSTPLLK
-1723 RASTEKMSPALR
+1723 RASAEKMSPALR

-1741 GPSAALPPTPPPTAP
+1741 GPSSPLPATPPPTAP
-1756 LPPPPTGG
+1756 LPPPPAGG
-1764 KSTPAHL
+1764 KITPAHL

-1776 SSPRIGG
+1776 PSPRIGG

-1807 RVSNS
+1807 RLSNS

-1821 SNLSD
+1821 SSLSD

-1832 ANNNGGMSPTG
+1832 ATNNGSMSPAG
-1843 STTSTTTKDNNSAIS
+1843 STTSTAPSNAAPSKDNNGAIS

-1864 LQGVEANELRG
+1864 LQGVEINELRG

-1920 TTAADRDR
+1920 ITSADRDR
-1928 LNREL
+1928 LNLEL

-1956 ILEKE
+1956 VLEKE

>member
-1 MTAPSQAP
+1 
-9 GATAHALETSV
+9 
-20 QVALRIRPLVT
+20 
-31 DVRSLNRGRLR
+31 
-42 PETEVLSLIER
+42 
-53 SATPSSVSGS
+53 
-63 STPMEAPQQVV
+63 ME
-74 VVPLQRHFTFDHI
+74 
-87 FGTDAAQE
+87 
-95 EIYQGCV
+95 
-102 KRMVDKFMEGYNV
+102 
-115 TIMAYGQTSS
+115 
-125 GKTYTMGTGAP
+125 
-136 SAEDRGSTSE
+136 
-146 GIIPRA
+146 
-152 MSQLFHEARRP
+152 
-163 PPVYPGYRV
+163 
-172 PALKTTFRVSFVE
+172 
-185 IYNEDLIDLLV
+185 
-196 KGDFRPPV
+196 
-204 SIRED
+204 
-209 AKGNIYWTGVQEI
+209 
-222 VVSSVEEVIHL
+222 
-233 LWFGSQ
+233 
-239 NRQTHSTEMNE
+239 
-250 KSSRS
+250 
-255 HAIFSI
+255 
-261 TLRQEKFI
+261 
-269 PTHPPPP
+269 
-276 QPASSDSQ
+276 
-284 NNSPTFRR
+284 
-292 AHAKTPSISNTPP
+292 
-305 PTSSNG
+305 
-311 GGSASNL
+311 
-318 LNGRPGTPTTGGS
+318 
-331 SIPAPFTSGIV
+331 
-342 APGSKLKRQS
+342 
-352 AIPESISSMSLASQV
+352 
-367 ANDDPEVEGEWVTLN
+367 
-382 SKFHFVDLAGSE
+382 
-394 RLKRTSAIG
+394 
-403 DRAKE
+403 
-408 GISINAGLHALGNV
+408 
-422 ISALGDPSK
+422 
-431 KASHVPYRDSKLT
+431 
-444 RLLQDSLGGNALALM
+444 
-459 IACVSP
+459 
-465 SEVNLG
+465 
-471 ETLNTL
+471 
-477 KYANRARNIKNS
+477 
-489 SSLNQEINMDN
+489 N

-525 ATSTPRPG
+525 AASTPRPG

-546 PKLPLANRVSTSS
+546 PKLSLANRLSTSS
-559 SVSTPAPGSLSSVDD
+559 SVSGPAPGSLSGVDD
-574 IHNED
+574 VHNED

-602 ISHGYLDAVQEED
+602 ISHGYLDAVREEE

-624 ARTTI
+624 ARTTV
-629 VGMPTPKAP
+629 VGMPTPKASS
-638 GDPTTAAAA
+638 DSTAASTA

-708 DVIEDENRTLL
+708 DVVEDENRTLL

-747 KKVQAQLDDAE
+747 RKVQAQLDDAE
-758 ARRAESE
+758 MRRAESE

-777 EQARAQEQ
+777 EQAKAQEQ
-785 IQQLQQEKEQQ
+785 IKQLQQEKEQQ
-796 RAQSTTPTPLLPGLS
+796 RARSTTPTPLLPGLS

-841 VEAEADALRAAK
+841 VEADADALRAAK
-853 TAREVSVVDGQDGD
+853 TAREVATAEGHDGD

-884 KASMELELEMEKA
+884 KATMELELEMEKS

-907 AARKASQQSTNGS
+907 AAREASQQSTNDS
-920 LSDHEVSSSQ
+920 ISDHE
-930 SVVVGEGEDVV
+930 
-941 RQLDVATHLSTT
+941 
-953 DLSSAPAIAVAASAG
+953 
-968 DEQIKRDLEEQLAA
+968 IKKDLEEQLAA

-997 TEKLEK
+997 TEKLEN
-1003 LQKDHAAALEM
+1003 LQKSHAAALEM

-1029 QTSKETETKQQQEL
+1029 EVSKETETKQLQEL

-1072 TKLAEAKVA
+1072 AKLAEAKVA
-1081 SDERLADELLELLE
+1081 ADERLADELLELLE

-1122 SRVAEIE
+1122 SRAAEIE

-1143 ERISVLEKNIEE
+1143 ERISVLEKDIEE
-1155 HSSHVLE
+1155 QSSHVLE
-1162 KTALIATLEARL
+1162 KTTLIATLEARL

-1189 ELSQKVAD
+1189 ELSQKVSD
-1197 HDLVMGSK
+1197 HDLAMGSK
-1205 STTIQELEDQILS
+1205 GTAIQELEEQIS
-1218 LKSELEVSD
+1218 TLKSELEVSD
-1227 KTTKDQVAAVQ
+1227 KSTKDQVAAVQ
-1238 SELNV
+1238 SELTV
-1243 AQAQLVDSQTRV
+1243 AQAQLVETQTRV
-1255 QEQEQELLALREKTA
+1255 QEQEQELLALREKTV

-1276 ATAAETL
+1276 TTAAETL
-1283 ASQGAEH
+1283 AAQSAEH

-1302 LAEADRDEAETRLE
+1302 LAEADRDEAETLLE
-1316 EVERRHNVVDE
+1316 EVERRHKAVDE
-1327 QIKTLQNDVDLHLAT
+1327 QIKTLQNDVALHLAT

-1363 VSLSSSSTAL
+1363 VSLSSSSTAF

-1422 TAFEDAEEEMKAR
+1422 TTFEDAEEEMKAR
-1435 ITELEAIVEG
+1435 IAELEAIVEG

-1454 SLNNNLSTTSLASSI
+1454 SLHNNLSTTSLASSI

-1484 SALHPTSAAA
+1484 SSLHPSSASS
-1494 KAQVAALKAERDQ
+1494 KAQVATLKAERDQ

-1529 QERLLNLERD
+1529 QERLLNLERE

-1551 QAQQEEIRMLRERAE
+1551 QAQQEEIRALRERAE
-1566 RLDRNATPSP
+1566 RLDRNASPSP
-1576 VGSHHHDD
+1576 VGSLHHDD
-1584 DLRSSSGVLHDRILR
+1584 DVRSSSVLHDRMLR

-1633 QQQQQG
+1633 QQQGQA
-1639 PPGSQLRAGRHESTL
+1639 GSQVRAGRHESTL
-1654 IQQAKHIKLLEER
+1654 IQQAKQIKLLEER
-1667 IAELQGS
+1667 IAELQAS

-1687 SLSSPAIAQ
+1687 SLSSPALAQ
-1696 TAGVGLGIQHKSSDA
+1696 AAGVGLGIHHKASDS
-1711 DMTRSVSSPMLK
+1711 DMTRSVTSPLLK
-1723 RASTEKMSPALR
+1723 RASAEKMSPALR

-1741 GPSAALPPTPPPTAP
+1741 GPTTALPPTPPPTAP
-1756 LPPPPTGG
+1756 LPAPPAGG
-1764 KSTPAHL
+1764 KITPVHL

-1776 SSPRIGG
+1776 PSPRIGG
-1783 VFTLETASP
+1783 VFTLDTASP
-1792 GNSPSMRPSRTGSVG
+1792 SNSPSMRPSRTGSVG
-1807 RVSNS
+1807 RISNS

-1826 ANGPTT
+1826 ANGSTT
-1832 ANNNGGMSPTG
+1832 ITNNGMMSPTG
-1843 STTSTTTKDNNSAIS
+1843 STISTAPSKDNNGAIS

-1864 LQGVEANELRG
+1864 LQGVEVNELRG

-1920 TTAADRDR
+1920 TTSTDRDR
-1928 LNREL
+1928 LNQEL
-1933 TDLRDELMAAK
+1933 TNLRDELMAAK
-1944 VKSDKD
+1944 VKSDND
-1950 RAGLET
+1950 RAGLES
-1956 ILEKE
+1956 ILQKE

>member
-31 DVRSLNRGRLR
+31 DVRSLNRGRQR

-63 STPMEAPQQVV
+63 STPQEAPQQVV

-95 EIYQGCV
+95 EIYLGCV

-136 SAEDRGSTSE
+136 SAEDRGSITE

-152 MSQLFHEARRP
+152 MSQLFQEARRP
-163 PPVYPGYRV
+163 PAVYPGYRV

-185 IYNEDLIDLLV
+185 IYNEELIDLLV

-276 QPASSDSQ
+276 QPLDNQ
-284 NNSPTFRR
+284 NSPTFRR
-292 AHAKTPSISNTPP
+292 AHSKTPSISNTPL
-305 PTSSNG
+305 PTISNGVGSSSN
-311 GGSASNL
+311 

-331 SIPAPFTSGIV
+331 NIPAPFTSGIV

-352 AIPESISSMSLASQV
+352 TLPESVSSHSLASQ
-367 ANDDPEVEGEWVTLN
+367 ATNDDPEVEGEWVTLN

-533 ITTDAAGTPTAEQ
+533 ITTDPAGTPIAEHTR
-546 PKLPLANRVSTSS
+546 LSLSNRLSTSS
-559 SVSTPAPGSLSSVDD
+559 SVSGVAPGSLSSVDD

-602 ISHGYLDAVQEED
+602 ISHGALDAVQEEED

-624 ARTTI
+624 ARTTV
-629 VGMPTPKAP
+629 VGMPTSKAAGESPP
-638 GDPTTAAAA
+638 GAAA

-656 PPSLDSKSFEA
+656 PSTPDSKSFQA

-708 DVIEDENRTLL
+708 DVVEDENRSLL
-719 QKQTSLIREASTPS
+719 QRQTSLLREAATPS

-747 KKVQAQLDDAE
+747 KKVQTQLDDAE
-758 ARRAESE
+758 FRRAESE
-765 RAIQEL
+765 RAVREL
-771 ESKLAA
+771 EAKLAT
-777 EQARAQEQ
+777 EHIKAQGQ
-785 IQQLQQEKEQQ
+785 ILQLQHENEQQ

-811 PAAQEKERE
+811 LAAQEREKE
-820 LKAQADKI
+820 LKAQAAKI
-828 RQLEDQV
+828 LQLEEQC
-835 RILEDQ
+835 RILEEQ
-841 VEAEADALRAAK
+841 VEADADALRAAK
-853 TAREVSVVDGQDGD
+853 TVREASTVAGEDAD

-876 ELIEKLQS
+876 KLIKKLQS
-884 KASMELELEMEKA
+884 KASMELELEMEKS
-897 RHESLEAEVK
+897 RHDSLAAEVK
-907 AARKASQQSTNGS
+907 AARKASQQSLNGS
-920 LSDHEVSSSQ
+920 FSDNEVSQ
-930 SVVVGEGEDVV
+930 SVVAVVDGGEDDVI
-941 RQLDVATHLSTT
+941 RQLVVASHPSTT
-953 DLSSAPAIAVAASAG
+953 DLSISPDTTAFAVATATG
-968 DEQIKRDLEEQLAA
+968 TDTEQIKKDLEAQLSA
-982 ARESERQLK
+982 ARESERLLK
-991 EETVAL
+991 EETITL

-1003 LQKDHAAALEM
+1003 LQKDHAAAMEM

-1029 QTSKETETKQQQEL
+1029 QSSKNTETKQLQEL
-1043 EQHLARIQD
+1043 EEHLARIQD

-1072 TKLAEAKVA
+1072 GKLAEAKA
-1081 SDERLADELLELLE
+1081 AAEERLADELLELLE

-1103 VEALQTQ
+1103 VEALQIQ

-1122 SRVAEIE
+1122 SRAAEIE

-1143 ERISVLEKNIEE
+1143 ERIIVLEKDIEE
-1155 HSSHVLE
+1155 QSNQVLE
-1162 KTALIATLEARL
+1162 KTALVATLEARL
-1174 VTLEGSLSEKELLHQ
+1174 VTLEGSLSEKEVLHQ
-1189 ELSQKVAD
+1189 ELSQKIAER
-1197 HDLVMGSK
+1197 DLEMGSK
-1205 STTIQELEDQILS
+1205 TTAIQELEEQIVG
-1218 LKSELEVSD
+1218 LKSELEGAD
-1227 KTTKDQVAAVQ
+1227 KTTKDEVVALQ
-1238 SELNV
+1238 SELTV
-1243 AQAQLVDSQTRV
+1243 AQAQLVESQTRV
-1255 QEQEQELLALREKTA
+1255 QEHELELTALREKTTA
-1270 TLESAA
+1270 LEAAAAAA
-1276 ATAAETL
+1276 ATAAAATL
-1283 ASQGAEH
+1283 AALGVDHS
-1290 AEAVKALESKVK
+1290 EAVKALESKIK
-1302 LAEADRDEAETRLE
+1302 LAEADRDEAETLLE
-1316 EVERRHNVVDE
+1316 EVERRHNAVDE
-1327 QIKTLQNDVDLHLAT
+1327 EVKTLQNDVALHLAT
-1342 IEILHGKLAQAN
+1342 IEILKNKLAQAN
-1354 SGSPPSSRP
+1354 SSPPNSRP

-1373 AAGEDPAPI
+1373 AAGEDPAPT
-1382 IQKLE
+1382 IQRLE

-1435 ITELEAIVEG
+1435 ISELETILEAK
-1445 RKPAAGLGA
+1445 KPVGIGA
-1454 SLNNNLSTTSLASSI
+1454 TLSNNLSSTSLASSI
-1469 ASSFSARHREGATTN
+1469 ASSYTARHREATAN
-1484 SALHPTSAAA
+1484 SAAHSSSGTGST
-1494 KAQVAALKAERDQ
+1494 KAQLAVLKTERDQ

-1529 QERLLNLERD
+1529 QERLLNLERE
-1539 QESDKLNHVLER
+1539 QESNKLNHILER
-1551 QAQQEEIRMLRERAE
+1551 QAQQEEIRALRERAE
-1566 RLDRNATPSP
+1566 RLDRNASPSP
-1576 VGSHHHDD
+1576 IGSLHHDD
-1584 DLRSSSGVLHDRILR
+1584 DLRSPTASVHERILR
-1599 HKTSTSSDAFGGA
+1599 HKSSTSSEVYGGN

-1625 SWSTVASQ
+1625 SWSTTASQ
-1633 QQQQQG
+1633 QQQQ
-1639 PPGSQLRAGRHESTL
+1639 PSSQIRAGRHESTL
-1654 IQQAKHIKLLEER
+1654 IQQAKHIKILEER

-1674 GGSPSLLADSRRG
+1674 GGSPLLLAESRRG
-1687 SLSSPAIAQ
+1687 SLSSPALALG
-1696 TAGVGLGIQHKSSDA
+1696 GVGLGIHHKASDPEMARSS
-1711 DMTRSVSSPMLK
+1711 TSPSLLK
-1723 RASTEKMSPALR
+1723 RASAEKMSPALR

-1741 GPSAALPPTPPPTAP
+1741 GPSAPLPATPPPTAP
-1756 LPPPPTGG
+1756 LPPPPAGG
-1764 KSTPAHL
+1764 KTTPAHL

-1776 SSPRIGG
+1776 PSPRIGG
-1783 VFTLETASP
+1783 VFTLETSSP
-1792 GNSPSMRPSRTGSVG
+1792 HGSPSMRPSRTGSIG

-1826 ANGPTT
+1826 AGNGPAT
-1832 ANNNGGMSPTG
+1832 NNNGSSGWMSPTG
-1843 STTSTTTKDNNSAIS
+1843 SIASSTAPAANNSSNSNNSSIS

-1864 LQGVEANELRG
+1864 LQGVEVNELRG

-1886 LKVEQTMQQGKIHRL
+1886 LKVEQTMQQGKVHRL

-1909 EKLKQARSDVS
+1909 EKLKQARTDQA
-1920 TTAADRDR
+1920 TTASERDR
-1928 LNREL
+1928 LGRE
-1933 TDLRDELMAAK
+1933 
-1944 VKSDKD
+1944 
-1950 RAGLET
+1950 
-1956 ILEKE
+1956 
-1961 RREREKAVETR
+1961 
-1972 AIMEARM
+1972 
-1979 EELMGRKSKFGCF
+1979 

>member
-1 MTAPSQAP
+1 
-9 GATAHALETSV
+9 
-20 QVALRIRPLVT
+20 
-31 DVRSLNRGRLR
+31 
-42 PETEVLSLIER
+42 
-53 SATPSSVSGS
+53 
-63 STPMEAPQQVV
+63 
-74 VVPLQRHFTFDHI
+74 
-87 FGTDAAQE
+87 
-95 EIYQGCV
+95 
-102 KRMVDKFMEGYNV
+102 MVDKFMEGYNV

-152 MSQLFHEARRP
+152 MSQLFYEARRP
-163 PPVYPGYRV
+163 PPVYPGFKV

-209 AKGNIYWTGVQEI
+209 AKGHIYWTGVQEI

-276 QPASSDSQ
+276 QPISSDSQ

-292 AHAKTPSISNTPP
+292 AHSKTPSISNTPLP
-305 PTSSNG
+305 INSNG
-311 GGSASNL
+311 SGSASNL

-342 APGSKLKRQS
+342 APGSKLKRHS
-352 AIPESISSMSLASQV
+352 IMPESASSLSLAYQ
-367 ANDDPEVEGEWVTLN
+367 ATNDDPEVEGEWVTLS

-546 PKLPLANRVSTSS
+546 PKISLANRLSTSS
-559 SVSTPAPGSLSSVDD
+559 SVSGPVPGSLSGVDD
-574 IHNED
+574 LHNED

-602 ISHGYLDAVQEED
+602 VSHGYLDAVREEED
-615 DGFSDASSS
+615 GYSDASSS
-624 ARTTI
+624 ARTTV
-629 VGMPTPKAP
+629 VGMPTPKASS
-638 GDPTTAAAA
+638 DSATA
-647 RHNLPPLTI
+647 RHNLTPLTI

-708 DVIEDENRTLL
+708 DVVEDENRTLL
-719 QKQTSLIREASTPS
+719 QKQTGLIRQASTPS
-733 PQQQQL
+733 PEQQQL

-747 KKVQAQLDDAE
+747 KRVQAQLDDAE
-758 ARRAESE
+758 IRRAESE
-765 RAIQEL
+765 RAIQDL
-771 ESKLAA
+771 ESKLEA
-777 EQARAQEQ
+777 EQAKAQEH

-841 VEAEADALRAAK
+841 VETDADALRTAK
-853 TAREVSVVDGQDGD
+853 TAKVVSTVEGHDGD

-884 KASMELELEMEKA
+884 KASMELELEMEKS
-897 RHESLEAEVK
+897 RHESLEAEVN
-907 AARKASQQSTNGS
+907 AARKVSQQGINDSI
-920 LSDHEVSSSQ
+920 SDHEVPSSQ
-930 SVVVGEGEDVV
+930 SVVIGEGDDVV
-941 RQLDVATHLSTT
+941 RQLDVAALPSVSH
-953 DLSSAPAIAVAASAG
+953 AAAIAASAG
-968 DEQIKRDLEEQLAA
+968 DEQIKKDLEEQLAA
-982 ARESERQLK
+982 ARKSERQLK
-991 EETVAL
+991 EEIVAL
-997 TEKLEK
+997 TETLEK
-1003 LQKDHAAALEM
+1003 LQKNHAAAMEM

-1029 QTSKETETKQQQEL
+1029 ETSKETETKQLQEL

-1072 TKLAEAKVA
+1072 AKLADAKVTA
-1081 SDERLADELLELLE
+1081 DERLADELLELLE

-1122 SRVAEIE
+1122 SRAAEIE

-1143 ERISVLEKNIEE
+1143 ERISVLEKDIEE
-1155 HSSHVLE
+1155 QSSHVLE
-1162 KTALIATLEARL
+1162 KTALIATLETRL
-1174 VTLEGSLSEKELLHQ
+1174 VTLEGSLSEKELLHR

-1205 STTIQELEDQILS
+1205 GTAIQELEDQISS

-1227 KTTKDQVAAVQ
+1227 KSTKDQVAAVQ
-1238 SELNV
+1238 SELTV
-1243 AQAQLVDSQTRV
+1243 AQAQLVETQTRV
-1255 QEQEQELLALREKTA
+1255 QEQEQELLALQEKTA
-1270 TLESAA
+1270 KLESAA
-1276 ATAAETL
+1276 TTAAETL
-1283 ASQGAEH
+1283 AAQGAEH

-1302 LAEADRDEAETRLE
+1302 LAEADRDEAETLLE
-1316 EVERRHNVVDE
+1316 EIERRHNAVDE
-1327 QIKTLQNDVDLHLAT
+1327 QIKALQNDVALHLTT

-1354 SGSPPSSRP
+1354 NGSPPSSRP

-1373 AAGEDPAPI
+1373 AVGEDPAPI

-1435 ITELEAIVEG
+1435 ITELETIVEDQ
-1445 RKPAAGLGA
+1445 KPAAGLGA

-1469 ASSFSARHREGATTN
+1469 ASSFSTRHREGATTN
-1484 SALHPTSAAA
+1484 SASHPPSASA
-1494 KAQVAALKAERDQ
+1494 KAQVASLKAERDQ

-1529 QERLLNLERD
+1529 QERLLTLERE
-1539 QESDKLNHVLER
+1539 QESDKLNQVLER
-1551 QAQQEEIRMLRERAE
+1551 QAQQEEIRVLRERAE
-1566 RLDRNATPSP
+1566 RQDRNASPSP
-1576 VGSHHHDD
+1576 VGSHHYDD
-1584 DLRSSSGVLHDRILR
+1584 DMRSSVLHDRILR

-1633 QQQQQG
+1633 QQQQQQG
-1639 PPGSQLRAGRHESTL
+1639 QAGSQVRAGRHESTL

-1667 IAELQGS
+1667 ISELQAS

-1687 SLSSPAIAQ
+1687 SLSSPAIVQA
-1696 TAGVGLGIQHKSSDA
+1696 AGVGLGIHHKASDS
-1711 DMTRSVSSPMLK
+1711 DMTRSVSSPLLK
-1723 RASTEKMSPALR
+1723 RASSEKMSPALR

-1741 GPSAALPPTPPPTAP
+1741 GPSSPLPATPPPTAP
-1756 LPPPPTGG
+1756 LPPPPAGG
-1764 KSTPAHL
+1764 KTTPAHL

-1776 SSPRIGG
+1776 PSPRIGG

-1807 RVSNS
+1807 RISNS

-1821 SNLSD
+1821 SSLSD

-1832 ANNNGGMSPTG
+1832 ATNNGSMSPAG
-1843 STTSTTTKDNNSAIS
+1843 STTSTAPSNAAPSKDNNGAIS

-1864 LQGVEANELRG
+1864 LQGVEVNELRG

-1909 EKLKQARSDVS
+1909 EKLKHARSDVS
-1920 TTAADRDR
+1920 ATSADRDR

-1956 ILEKE
+1956 VLEKE

-1972 AIMEARM
+1972 AMMEARM